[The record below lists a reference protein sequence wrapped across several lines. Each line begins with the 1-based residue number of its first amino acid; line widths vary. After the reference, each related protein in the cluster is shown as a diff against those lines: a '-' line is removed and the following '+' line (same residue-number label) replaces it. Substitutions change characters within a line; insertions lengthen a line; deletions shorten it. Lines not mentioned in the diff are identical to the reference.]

1 MSEEHD
7 LLVLLAH
14 GTDEP
19 AFAAHAFHLAG
30 AAAALGHSVGIYL
43 AVKGTSWLSETAP
56 RDVAGEL
63 EELRAMGVTVYACPR
78 SLADN
83 DVAPSA
89 DSYRP
94 LGATAAVRLAR
105 KAGTTLSL

>member
-19 AFAAHAFHLAG
+19 AFAAHAFHLAA
-30 AAAALGHSVGIYL
+30 AAAALGQSVGIYL
-43 AVKGTSWLSETAP
+43 AVKGTTWLGETAP
-56 RDVAGEL
+56 PDVAGEL
-63 EELRAMGVTVYACPR
+63 EELRAMGVAVYACPR

-83 DVAPSA
+83 DLTPSA
-89 DSYRP
+89 GAYLP
-94 LGATAAVRLAR
+94 LGATAAARLLRLAG
-105 KAGTTLSL
+105 ATVSL